1 MDKDLA
7 RAMVLERCAC
17 YDRALDSAKKVLEK
31 YDRDSDESF
40 WARRIIKSLAEEFLK
55 QRFADKAMECYRLTV
70 DYAPDETS
78 CVESDDLVP
87 FEGLGPLSVNVATSI
102 STDVQDMLKKVQSVA
117 ENAGK
122 DEAELIREGI
132 YLLILKYA
140 ADQEV
145 RNLIFSKLEKTI
157 SET

>member
-40 WARRIIKSLAEEFLK
+40 WALKIIRSLAEEFLK

-70 DYAPDETS
+70 DYAPEEAPCAEDKTVAPFDE
-78 CVESDDLVP
+78 
-87 FEGLGPLSVNVATSI
+87 LGPLTVEVKARI
-102 STDVQDMLKKVQSVA
+102 SKEVHEMVHVIHELH
-117 ENAGK
+117 ENK
-122 DEAELIREGI
+122 NKSEADLFREGL

-140 ADQEV
+140 SDKTV
-145 RNLIFSKLEKTI
+145 RESLFSKLEQMMKD
-157 SET
+157 

>member
-70 DYAPDETS
+70 EFAPETTA
-78 CVESDDLVP
+78 CGEDKAVAPFDD
-87 FEGLGPLSVNVATSI
+87 LGPLAVEV
-102 STDVQDMLKKVQSVA
+102 STRI
-117 ENAGK
+117 GK
-122 DEAELIREGI
+122 DVHDLVKTISELEENQGKSEADLVREGI

-140 ADQEV
+140 SEKNV
-145 RNLIFSKLEKTI
+145 RERLFDKLEHTMKD
-157 SET
+157 